1 MNHNDYVRLSL
12 ELHLFF
18 DRIMKEHSFFLETA
32 FMENDRD
39 LKKVANDFQKIFSD
53 ILESI
58 VRVANGNVSREFLS
72 SNEIVTNNTISAE
85 NQTSRLSG
93 VSIRTDITMQEL
105 NLQSGNHPVD
115 EQLVNH
121 IRDINRKTLPA
132 IQNLIHF
139 KNDILNKVLSCKMYT
154 TNYPLLIMH
163 IMNEAKMYYNLL
175 SKVENREP
183 FTQNYIYEQ
192 ELFWNKIMKEHAE
205 FIRGLLDPS
214 EKDLILTA
222 DKYVGE
228 YEKIAKNY
236 SNNPS
241 YLTNI
246 SLQETL
252 RFRDFKVAGE
262 EGILNCKIKSVI
274 IPLLADHVVR
284 EANHFIRIL
293 RNANYNQ
300 TKTAY

>member
-252 RFRDFKVAGE
+252 RFRDFKVAGA
-262 EGILNCKIKSVI
+262 GLGFHYLHGGSGWCGPFPS
-274 IPLLADHVVR
+274 
-284 EANHFIRIL
+284 
-293 RNANYNQ
+293 
-300 TKTAY
+300 